1 MNEAS
6 VVDLTLAR
14 LVHLE
19 ERIGGAESE
28 GLRARW
34 EFGRELLAARDGKG
48 RLPNGYLKAV
58 CAETKSSRSELV
70 YRMQFAERFPTEDE
84 LSNALDSY
92 RSWFSVVSEALAKP
106 KPPAV
111 EATVHAPAGTFA
123 TIVADPPWQYDNI
136 STRGAAEDHYPTM
149 SLDELAAIP
158 VYDWSAEQAQQVASE
173 CQASIDSSRRRV
185 A

>member
-92 RSWFSVVSEALAKP
+92 RSWFSVVIDRDRGEF
-106 KPPAV
+106 V
-111 EATVHAPAGTFA
+111 E
-123 TIVADPPWQYDNI
+123 
-136 STRGAAEDHYPTM
+136 
-149 SLDELAAIP
+149 
-158 VYDWSAEQAQQVASE
+158 
-173 CQASIDSSRRRV
+173 
-185 A
+185 